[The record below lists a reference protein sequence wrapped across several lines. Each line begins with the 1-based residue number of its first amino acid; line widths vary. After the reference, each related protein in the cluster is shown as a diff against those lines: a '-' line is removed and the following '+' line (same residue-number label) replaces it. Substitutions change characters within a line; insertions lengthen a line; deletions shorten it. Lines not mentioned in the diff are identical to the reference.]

1 MSVIFSE
8 ADKYFDPNQLNE
20 KARFVYEN
28 SKKASDPDKQVSKD
42 LGLSED
48 KARYKIEVLLS
59 TDRSASNLSAC
70 AITPFRSGGGLHGGG
85 DEIMYFCRN
94 EKNRDKGCGSILQG
108 DVYMGRIGEE
118 QVAVFYCEKCKK
130 YVNRELLGSTILYK
144 LPIKALAKNIYDL
157 FRQLDSNADIYLK
170 HIKVDMRK
178 ATEDKAKGMLKVKP
192 NTELSIYTV
201 KSIFKDVSNS
211 SQILK
216 KFETFISV

>member
-8 ADKYFDPNQLNE
+8 ADKHFDPDQLNE

-28 SKKASDPDKQVSKD
+28 SKMANNPDKQISKD

-48 KARYKIEVLLS
+48 RAKYKIEVILT
-59 TDRSASNLSAC
+59 TDRSSSNMCAC

-94 EKNRDKGCGSILQG
+94 EKNRDMGCGSILKG
-108 DVYMGRIGEE
+108 DVYMGRIGDE
-118 QVAVFYCEKCKK
+118 QVAVFYCEKCKR

-144 LPIKALAKNIYDL
+144 LPIKSIAKNIYDL

-178 ATEDKAKGMLKVKP
+178 ATEEKAKGMQKIKP

-201 KSIFKDVSNS
+201 KSIFKDTSNS
-211 SQILK
+211 SQVLK
-216 KFETFISV
+216 KFETFITV

>member
-8 ADKYFDPNQLNE
+8 ADKHFDPNKLDE

-28 SKKASDPDKQVSKD
+28 SKKASSPDKQVSKD
-42 LGLSED
+42 LGLDEN
-48 KARYKIEVLLS
+48 KAKYKIEIILTL
-59 TDRSASNLSAC
+59 DRSSTNLCAC
-70 AITPFRSGGGLHGGG
+70 AITPFRSGGALHGGG

-94 EKNRDKGCGSILQG
+94 EQNRAMGCGSILKS
-108 DVYMGRIGEE
+108 DVYMGRIGNE
-118 QVAVFYCEKCKK
+118 QVAVFYCDKCKRH
-130 YVNRELLGSTILYK
+130 VNREMLASTILYK
-144 LPIKALAKNIYDL
+144 LPVKSIAKNIYEL

-178 ATEDKAKGMLKVKP
+178 AAEAKAKGMQTIKP

-216 KFETFISV
+216 KFEDFISV